1 MTMEQFKEAIEIISV
16 YHSSTV
22 KINTPKD
29 HFVGDMGKLNFRL
42 HIVECV
48 PAVINTL
55 ISAGF
60 SLSMTAD
67 GLCVNKY

>member
-1 MTMEQFKEAIEIISV
+1 MTMEQFKEAIEVISV
-16 YHSSTV
+16 HHSSTV
-22 KINTPKD
+22 KINTPKG

-48 PAVINTL
+48 PAVINAL

-60 SLSMTAD
+60 SLSMTSD
-67 GLCVNKY
+67 GLMVSKI